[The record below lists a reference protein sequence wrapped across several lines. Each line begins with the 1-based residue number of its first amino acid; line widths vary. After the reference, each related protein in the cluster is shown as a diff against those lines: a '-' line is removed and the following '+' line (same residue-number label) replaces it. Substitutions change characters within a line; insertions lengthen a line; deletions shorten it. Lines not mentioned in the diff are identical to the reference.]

1 MKLFTPITYLMN
13 RLKFVGKFSIIG
25 GLLAIPMFI
34 MFFALIDNIND
45 TISTLEKRKAGAE
58 YSQLLKNLLQDS
70 QQHRGLSVAYL
81 GGNRSYKEQIAVKQ
95 EEIEKDI
102 QEITNFKDKAFIKSD
117 HTLTDLIDKWNEINS
132 TVDSL
137 TVNKAVEVQTEY
149 IQLLIDYIIKIGENS
164 GMMLS
169 DSNQQKYLAQSTV
182 QTLPLLAERLGQL
195 RARGVEVVTAGTVSE
210 SQKIELISASSFI
223 EESLAT
229 LQYELEIMMED
240 QELEQALQQLSMEST
255 QSTIQFLEALNQQII
270 QASRITI
277 GTFEYYQL
285 ATNTIDKNFELYD
298 EVVNQ
303 LVTRV
308 NHDVDQLKTQRVL
321 MSSLTIAILLFV
333 TYAFLGFYF
342 SIRNNIL
349 QLKNS
354 AFKVADGDLTKKVSL
369 QTKDEM
375 NDIATAFNDMISSL
389 RQLIMQINMNAEK
402 VAASSEELT
411 ASSEQ
416 TTKAT
421 EHVAETIQQISN
433 GADTQMKGINESL
446 IALEEI
452 SIGVNRIAEHSSDV
466 AELTIQTALHAEEGT
481 KSVELNVSQMQNI
494 YSSVMESNEMI
505 KLLYDH
511 SQHIGKIIE
520 VMKGI
525 ADQTNLLALNASIEA
540 ARAGDY
546 GKGFAVVAEE
556 VRKLA
561 EQSHQSSLQIAGL
574 VQGIQGDA
582 EKSVG
587 VMTEVTKNVESGL
600 IISRQTTEKFAQILH
615 GMNKIAPQIEEVSAT
630 AEQMSAGAEQLVG
643 GVGEIANI
651 SKGNSSSSEEVVAST
666 EEQLASMEEITSS
679 ANALTKMAEDLQEL
693 VKTFKI

>member
-308 NHDVDQLKTQRVL
+308 NDT
-321 MSSLTIAILLFV
+321 MS
-333 TYAFLGFYF
+333 
-342 SIRNNIL
+342 
-349 QLKNS
+349 
-354 AFKVADGDLTKKVSL
+354 
-369 QTKDEM
+369 
-375 NDIATAFNDMISSL
+375 
-389 RQLIMQINMNAEK
+389 
-402 VAASSEELT
+402 
-411 ASSEQ
+411 
-416 TTKAT
+416 
-421 EHVAETIQQISN
+421 
-433 GADTQMKGINESL
+433 
-446 IALEEI
+446 
-452 SIGVNRIAEHSSDV
+452 
-466 AELTIQTALHAEEGT
+466 
-481 KSVELNVSQMQNI
+481 
-494 YSSVMESNEMI
+494 
-505 KLLYDH
+505 
-511 SQHIGKIIE
+511 
-520 VMKGI
+520 
-525 ADQTNLLALNASIEA
+525 
-540 ARAGDY
+540 
-546 GKGFAVVAEE
+546 
-556 VRKLA
+556 RK
-561 EQSHQSSLQIAGL
+561 
-574 VQGIQGDA
+574 
-582 EKSVG
+582 
-587 VMTEVTKNVESGL
+587 
-600 IISRQTTEKFAQILH
+600 
-615 GMNKIAPQIEEVSAT
+615 
-630 AEQMSAGAEQLVG
+630 
-643 GVGEIANI
+643 
-651 SKGNSSSSEEVVAST
+651 
-666 EEQLASMEEITSS
+666 
-679 ANALTKMAEDLQEL
+679 
-693 VKTFKI
+693 

>member
-1 MKLFTPITYLMN
+1 
-13 RLKFVGKFSIIG
+13 
-25 GLLAIPMFI
+25 
-34 MFFALIDNIND
+34 
-45 TISTLEKRKAGAE
+45 
-58 YSQLLKNLLQDS
+58 
-70 QQHRGLSVAYL
+70 
-81 GGNRSYKEQIAVKQ
+81 
-95 EEIEKDI
+95 
-102 QEITNFKDKAFIKSD
+102 
-117 HTLTDLIDKWNEINS
+117 
-132 TVDSL
+132 
-137 TVNKAVEVQTEY
+137 
-149 IQLLIDYIIKIGENS
+149 
-164 GMMLS
+164 
-169 DSNQQKYLAQSTV
+169 
-182 QTLPLLAERLGQL
+182 
-195 RARGVEVVTAGTVSE
+195 
-210 SQKIELISASSFI
+210 
-223 EESLAT
+223 
-229 LQYELEIMMED
+229 
-240 QELEQALQQLSMEST
+240 
-255 QSTIQFLEALNQQII
+255 
-270 QASRITI
+270 
-277 GTFEYYQL
+277 
-285 ATNTIDKNFELYD
+285 
-298 EVVNQ
+298 
-303 LVTRV
+303 
-308 NHDVDQLKTQRVL
+308 

-389 RQLIMQINMNAEK
+389 RQLIMQINMNAEQ